1 MFPVKVEG
9 NVKQQGAGAAT
20 EKVVVAVRAE
30 RVISKTALAWALS
43 HVVHAGDCITLLAVF
58 ATKKTGRRLWNFPR
72 LTGDCANS
80 HRERLPD
87 RICEISESCSQ
98 MVLQF
103 NDQVEVRVRIKVV
116 SGTPGGAVA
125 AEAKSNGANWVILDK
140 KLKQELKHC
149 MEELHCNIVV
159 MKGSQ
164 PKVLRLNLGSSN
176 ELQTPFFSASSSPDM
191 ENRTLQGHKIKHSTP
206 VSSPEDPSTSFTRTT
221 REGSLSSSD
230 TLTSP
235 FLVYEQN
242 PLFEGLNKGKYRPVY
257 EDDSDEPPTALDCE
271 RLITL
276 SAPPA
281 SSVKSDHQSVFW
293 IPQNH
298 IVAEK
303 APLNKNSRST
313 QKMRSPSRTL
323 LDKFVEFDKDTR
335 IRGPGSIQTRQ
346 RDYSFDSTIREAVP
360 LGRTSSK
367 PPPLCSLC
375 QHKAP
380 VFGKPP
386 RQFAYE
392 ELQEATNGF
401 SDENFLAEGGFG
413 VVHRGVLRNGQVV
426 AVKQLKYAGS
436 QGDADFCREVR
447 VLSCAQHRN
456 VVLLIGFCIEGRKR
470 VLVYEYICNGS
481 LDFHLHGNK
490 TTPLDW
496 QSRLKI
502 AIGTARGLR
511 YLHEDCRVGC
521 IVHRDMR
528 PNNILLTHDFEP
540 LVADFGL
547 ARWHSNWDINTEERL
562 IGTSGYLAPEYL
574 DGGKIT
580 QKVDVYAFGV
590 VLLEL
595 MTGQRARDLQF
606 YRGRHFLPEWIHP
619 LPALQPSHI
628 LANNYQLVDPC
639 LASDE
644 LHDFPYQLQA
654 MGCAASLCLRQD
666 PESRPTMSKVL
677 RVLEGGDAAIPLC
690 LDLNSV
696 GSRSGHMHGLSSQ
709 TQPESRINHSRR
721 LSH

>member
-206 VSSPEDPSTSFTRTT
+206 VSSPEDPR
-221 REGSLSSSD
+221 
-230 TLTSP
+230 
-235 FLVYEQN
+235 
-242 PLFEGLNKGKYRPVY
+242 LNKGKYRPVY

-313 QKMRSPSRTL
+313 QKMISPSRTL

-413 VVHRGVLRNGQVV
+413 WFIGGAEKWPGGCSE
-426 AVKQLKYAGS
+426 AVKGEREYWFMSTYAMAPWTS
-436 QGDADFCREVR
+436 
-447 VLSCAQHRN
+447 
-456 VVLLIGFCIEGRKR
+456 I
-470 VLVYEYICNGS
+470 Y
-481 LDFHLHGNK
+481 
-490 TTPLDW
+490 
-496 QSRLKI
+496 
-502 AIGTARGLR
+502 
-511 YLHEDCRVGC
+511 
-521 IVHRDMR
+521 M
-528 PNNILLTHDFEP
+528 
-540 LVADFGL
+540 VADFGL

-666 PESRPTMSKVL
+666 PESRPTMSKVFY
-677 RVLEGGDAAIPLC
+677 
-690 LDLNSV
+690 LN
-696 GSRSGHMHGLSSQ
+696 
-709 TQPESRINHSRR
+709 PFI
-721 LSH
+721 